1 MDLIIGAGVTGLTY
15 ANFTR
20 QPFLVLEA
28 DDHTGGLC
36 NTIVQDGFVWDY
48 SGHFFHFQ
56 HPKVAEFISA
66 RMDGSEMKTVMKH
79 TQIRYRERYIDFP
92 FQKNI
97 HQLSQD
103 EFIDCLCDLF
113 ESGTVPVTSF
123 KSMLYAKFGKSIAEK
138 FLIPYNEKLYATD
151 LDRLDEDAMG
161 RFFPYADK
169 EEIIRNFRRGENTSY
184 NGSFLYPRGG
194 AIQYVRALER
204 DIPAGCISLNER
216 VEEVRTADHVV
227 VTDRRTLRYDH
238 LVSTIPFVRLLEL
251 CGLQY
256 DRDALTWNKVL
267 VFNLGFDRPSD
278 DRTNHWIYYP
288 EKKYCFYRVGYYSNI
303 IPSERMSL
311 YVEIGF
317 PNDAVVDSDAMF
329 TKVLADLKSAG
340 VVSDQRLVSR
350 HSVLMDPAYVHISRK
365 GMEEV
370 ARLKGLLSAKDVCS
384 IGRYGSWCYS
394 SIEDNMLEAIR
405 LAESLSAEER

>member
-15 ANFTR
+15 ANFTSH
-20 QPFLVLEA
+20 PCLILEA

-56 HPKVAEFISA
+56 HPKVAEFMQRRIKS
-66 RMDGSEMKTVMKH
+66 SQLEKVMKH
-79 TQIRYRERYIDFP
+79 TQIRYRDRYIDFP

-97 HQLSQD
+97 HQLEHD
-103 EFIDCLCDLF
+103 EFIECLCDLF
-113 ESGTVPVTSF
+113 ESGSVPITSF
-123 KSMLYAKFGKSIAEK
+123 KSMLYARFGKSIAEK

-169 EEIIRNFRRGENTSY
+169 EEIIRNFRKKDNASY

-194 AIQYVRALER
+194 AIQYVKALER
-204 DIPAGCISLNER
+204 DVPSGCISLNER
-216 VEEVRTADHVV
+216 VKEVRLASHEV

-238 LVSTIPFVRLLEL
+238 LISTIPFVKLLEI
-251 CGLQY
+251 CGQEA
-256 DRDALTWNKVL
+256 DRELFTWNKVL
-267 VFNLGFDRPSD
+267 VFNLGFDGPSK
-278 DRTNHWIYYP
+278 DRSNHWIYYP

-303 IPSERMSL
+303 IPADRMSL
-311 YVEIGF
+311 YVEVGF
-317 PNDAVVDSDAMF
+317 PSDAEVDTQAMF
-329 TKVLADLKSAG
+329 DRVLDDLRSAG
-340 VVSDQRLVSR
+340 VLTGQKLVSW
-350 HSVLMDPAYVHISRK
+350 HSVLMDPAYVHVNRK
-365 GMEEV
+365 GVEEV
-370 ARLKGLLSAKDVCS
+370 SRIKAALALQDVYS

-394 SIEDNMLEAIR
+394 SIEDNMLEAIH
-405 LAESLSAEER
+405 LSEKLCKG